1 MYAATCCC
9 LVVEIANLEDEL
21 KELELTIEREHEEHK
36 TLVKQKEKEYVETE
50 EQLTADNQQIS
61 THFHTL
67 AHCVGFVYFSV
78 LISTSFRLLTFVTYY
93 ASCFISFKYLTWS
106 ACYALSITVQSSV
119 RPSVCLS
126 RRSTAAAGAG
136 LLLSS
141 GAGLQ

>member
-1 MYAATCCC
+1 MGKKYVITCCC

-78 LISTSFRLLTFVTYY
+78 LISTSFSLLTFVTYY
-93 ASCFISFKYLTWS
+93 ASCFISLLHF
-106 ACYALSITVQSSV
+106 LSVSNT
-119 RPSVCLS
+119 
-126 RRSTAAAGAG
+126 
-136 LLLSS
+136 LL
-141 GAGLQ
+141 GPRAMH

>member
-1 MYAATCCC
+1 MYVITCCC

-61 THFHTL
+61 RHFHTL

-78 LISTSFRLLTFVTYY
+78 LISTSF
-93 ASCFISFKYLTWS
+93 S
-106 ACYALSITVQSSV
+106 
-119 RPSVCLS
+119 
-126 RRSTAAAGAG
+126 
-136 LLLSS
+136 
-141 GAGLQ
+141 